1 MVVGKKGTCYTDDYA
16 DCETCPDRKVCK
28 VHLKGVELREGSM
41 SDVDFSD
48 IKKEYEDACIRCL
61 ARSAGIP
68 EAKLRAYYEEQREY
82 YRRKREEAKKP
93 VDEAMSFVLGSVH
106 DVLDGREKQ
115 RQEQE
120 REREREHEK
129 RIEEVNNETRALL
142 KKLIDEEKERII
154 GKGDV
159 LI

>member
-1 MVVGKKGTCYTDDYA
+1 
-16 DCETCPDRKVCK
+16 
-28 VHLKGVELREGSM
+28 M

-61 ARSAGIP
+61 AKSSGIP

-93 VDEAMSFVLGSVH
+93 VDEAMSFALGSIH
-106 DVLDGREKQ
+106 DVLEGREKQ
-115 RQEQE
+115 RQE
-120 REREREHEK
+120 REHSK
-129 RIEEVNNETRALL
+129 RIEEVNNETRDFL
-142 KKLIDEEKERII
+142 KKLIEAEKERII

>member
-1 MVVGKKGTCYTDDYA
+1 
-16 DCETCPDRKVCK
+16 
-28 VHLKGVELREGSM
+28 M

-61 ARSAGIP
+61 AKSSGIP
-68 EAKLRAYYEEQREY
+68 EKKLRAYYEEQREY

-93 VDEAMSFVLGSVH
+93 VDEAMSFALGSIH
-106 DVLDGREKQ
+106 DVLEGREKQ
-115 RQEQE
+115 RQEC
-120 REREREHEK
+120 EHNK
-129 RIEEVNNETRALL
+129 CVEEVNNETRDFL
-142 KKLIDEEKERII
+142 KKLIDAEKERII

>member
-1 MVVGKKGTCYTDDYA
+1 
-16 DCETCPDRKVCK
+16 
-28 VHLKGVELREGSM
+28 M

-61 ARSAGIP
+61 AKSSGIP
-68 EAKLRAYYEEQREY
+68 EKKLRAYYDEQREY

-93 VDEAMSFVLGSVH
+93 VDEAMSFALGSIH
-106 DVLDGREKQ
+106 DVLEGREKQ
-115 RQEQE
+115 RQE
-120 REREREHEK
+120 REREREHNK
-129 RIEEVNNETRALL
+129 RIEEVNNETRDFL
-142 KKLIDEEKERII
+142 KKLIDAEKERII

>member
-1 MVVGKKGTCYTDDYA
+1 
-16 DCETCPDRKVCK
+16 
-28 VHLKGVELREGSM
+28 M

-61 ARSAGIP
+61 AKSSGIP
-68 EAKLRAYYEEQREY
+68 EAKLRAYYDEQREY

-93 VDEAMSFVLGSVH
+93 VDEAMSFAVGSIH
-106 DVLDGREKQ
+106 DVLEGREKQ
-115 RQEQE
+115 RQ
-120 REREREHEK
+120 EREHEK
-129 RIEEVNNETRALL
+129 RIEEVNNETRDFL

>member
-1 MVVGKKGTCYTDDYA
+1 MN
-16 DCETCPDRKVCK
+16 
-28 VHLKGVELREGSM
+28 
-41 SDVDFSD
+41 DVDFSD

-68 EAKLRAYYEEQREY
+68 EEKLRAYYEEQREY
-82 YRRKREEAKKP
+82 YRR
-93 VDEAMSFVLGSVH
+93 
-106 DVLDGREKQ
+106 
-115 RQEQE
+115 
-120 REREREHEK
+120 EREHKE
-129 RIEEVNNETRALL
+129 RIEETGNEINTFL

>member
-1 MVVGKKGTCYTDDYA
+1 
-16 DCETCPDRKVCK
+16 
-28 VHLKGVELREGSM
+28 M

-61 ARSAGIP
+61 AKSAGIP
-68 EAKLRAYYEEQREY
+68 EAVLRACYEEQREY

-93 VDEAMSFVLGSVH
+93 VDEAMSFALGSIH
-106 DVLDGREKQ
+106 DVLEGRENQ
-115 RQEQE
+115 RQ
-120 REREREHEK
+120 EREHEK
-129 RIEEVNNETRALL
+129 RIEEVNNEARALL
-142 KKLIDEEKERII
+142 KKLIDDEKERII